1 MKKRPAWAE
10 HASRISTSMNS
21 KEPAYC
27 IVPVRFTDLNTAGA
41 ATFTF
46 SVAFIGTL
54 LAHVGLNVTFAV
66 QLAPTAKVAGQ
77 LFV

>member
-1 MKKRPAWAE
+1 M
-10 HASRISTSMNS
+10 
-21 KEPAYC
+21 
-27 IVPVRFTDLNTAGA
+27 VPLSAADFDTAGA
-41 ATFTF
+41 ATLTF
-46 SVAFIGTL
+46 RVAFIGTL